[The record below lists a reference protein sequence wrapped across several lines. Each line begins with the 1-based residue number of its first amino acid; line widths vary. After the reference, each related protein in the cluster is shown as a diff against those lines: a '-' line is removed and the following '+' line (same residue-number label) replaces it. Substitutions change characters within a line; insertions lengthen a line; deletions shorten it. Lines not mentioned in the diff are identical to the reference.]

1 MVKPSGL
8 DKHKGGDGSSSRSSS
23 KRRRRVTEPR
33 PLPEPNSTEELSE
46 GGGANYE
53 SNSVTLTD
61 PDALDCPICY
71 EHLFIPVFQCENG
84 HIACSKCCSKLAD
97 RCPSC
102 CLPVGF
108 RNRAIEKILESSK
121 VLCQNAKYGCREIM
135 IFNDRHNHE
144 TKCGYAPCSCPL
156 SSCEFID
163 SSSQLY
169 QHFSDK
175 HKQSAVQF
183 LYNSFFQIKLNVQDK
198 YLILQEKK
206 EGTLF
211 VLNNSK
217 NADHSANIISIDCI
231 APKGIDL
238 LMDYDII
245 ARHLSG
251 HKVILHSLNILN
263 LVKNIYADFP
273 TKFRPV
279 TVERPQVLL
288 PLVNAPMTNY
298 TLAWL
303 EQEGV
308 AEIRGDFVLISGDI
322 VSNMSLTQVL
332 QEHKERKK
340 KDYKAVMTMIIKKSK
355 PFPITHQSRLGT
367 DELFMAIDPITK
379 QLLYFEDKE
388 NHLKRTICLDKMLL
402 AENPSMS
409 LYYDKLVVIGEHFV
423 ESAYSKVS
431 LFQQPAALDSDEELE
446 YADNSDRTIELS
458 LDKCNGE
465 MTSDSSE
472 DHKTEFGTGGVGYI
486 YGRHEEEW
494 RHSVA
499 PIPADRR
506 AEITHAI
513 DDDQEFVTQDG
524 TALSASGELMSDTN
538 TNASEGDIREDSKD
552 DFLYFEKEVNYRFN

>member
-1 MVKPSGL
+1 MG
-8 DKHKGGDGSSSRSSS
+8 
-23 KRRRRVTEPR
+23 
-33 PLPEPNSTEELSE
+33 
-46 GGGANYE
+46 
-53 SNSVTLTD
+53 
-61 PDALDCPICY
+61 I
-71 EHLFIPVFQCENG
+71 QCENG

-156 SSCEFID
+156 SGCEFID

-251 HKVILHSLNILN
+251 LFSL
-263 LVKNIYADFP
+263 
-273 TKFRPV
+273 KFQSLIFGSQQRDETP
-279 TVERPQVLL
+279 PLLGYLLL
-288 PLVNAPMTNY
+288 PTFFICSHEMLELDICIYRPG
-298 TLAWL
+298 TL
-303 EQEGV
+303 
-308 AEIRGDFVLISGDI
+308 R
-322 VSNMSLTQVL
+322 
-332 QEHKERKK
+332 
-340 KDYKAVMTMIIKKSK
+340 
-355 PFPITHQSRLGT
+355 
-367 DELFMAIDPITK
+367 
-379 QLLYFEDKE
+379 
-388 NHLKRTICLDKMLL
+388 
-402 AENPSMS
+402 
-409 LYYDKLVVIGEHFV
+409 
-423 ESAYSKVS
+423 ESA
-431 LFQQPAALDSDEELE
+431 Q
-446 YADNSDRTIELS
+446 NI
-458 LDKCNGE
+458 
-465 MTSDSSE
+465 
-472 DHKTEFGTGGVGYI
+472 
-486 YGRHEEEW
+486 
-494 RHSVA
+494 
-499 PIPADRR
+499 
-506 AEITHAI
+506 
-513 DDDQEFVTQDG
+513 
-524 TALSASGELMSDTN
+524 
-538 TNASEGDIREDSKD
+538 
-552 DFLYFEKEVNYRFN
+552 